1 MANLFPAD
9 TPTFTYNTGY
19 EPAEPMWKI
28 VPTRDENGRLL
39 SDFMML
45 IPKLREQPLDFIQHT
60 LSCVAGILR
69 AHADVRFVNLNVRLN
84 LLWIS
89 HRSLPGVGLELVA
102 RIQNRIPQ
110 ALLIAQKLTPRT

>member
-1 MANLFPAD
+1 MTNEVPAAV
-9 TPTFTYNTGY
+9 PTFICLTGN
-19 EPAEPMWKI
+19 ETAEPMWKI

-60 LSCVAGILR
+60 LNCIAGIIR
-69 AHADVRFVNLNVRLN
+69 AHAEVRFVNLNVPLN

>member
-1 MANLFPAD
+1 MTKLIPSVA
-9 TPTFTYNTGY
+9 PTFICHTGN
-19 EPAEPMWKI
+19 ERSEPMWKI

-45 IPKLREQPLDFIQHT
+45 IPKLREQPLDFVQHT
-60 LSCVAGILR
+60 LNSIAGILR
-69 AHADVRFVNLNVRLN
+69 AHAEVRFVNLNVPLN

-102 RIQNRIPQ
+102 RIQYRIPQ
-110 ALLIAQKLTPRT
+110 ALLIAQKLSPPT